1 MKYLLGTLVAFVIM
15 DGILTQLLVKSGLA
29 REGNPLL
36 QPFVGEVGFI
46 ILKVAGAFLCAFILW
61 DIYRRLPRIG
71 IIATFIAV
79 IGYGAIVAWNSSIFL
94 MV

>member
-15 DGILTQLLVKSGLA
+15 DGILTQLLIKDGLA
-29 REGNPLL
+29 REGNPFL
-36 QPFVGEVGFI
+36 QPFVGDVGFI
-46 ILKVAGAFLCAFILW
+46 ILKIVGAFLCAFILW
-61 DIYRRLPRIG
+61 DVYRRIPRVG
-71 IIATFIAV
+71 IIATLIAV